1 MQEIDVQQE
10 PELYIPRPGSV
21 PWRVLS
27 FLVANP
33 DEQLTRGD
41 VAVKFDCI
49 GGGVDTILQLAV
61 ARECLKK
68 TRNSELEVVW
78 ILGLVKRFR
87 LDQLP
92 ADADDKSVAALQKAM
107 DHKPPAAAPQHQAI
121 KVVEPLPSSVN
132 RTAPVVNLEAIA
144 RDGKQAIEPASKIPV
159 REAESPSPFTLE
171 RVPMPV
177 ILTPALIQAV
187 TSDPR
192 TSFENKADGHHAIGW
207 LHDAYTVMVEV
218 TQKMAQAQ
226 SR

>member
-1 MQEIDVQQE
+1 MQQIDVEQE
-10 PELYIPRPGSV
+10 PEIYVPRPGSV

-78 ILGLVKRFR
+78 ILGMVKRFR
-87 LDQLP
+87 LDPL
-92 ADADDKSVAALQKAM
+92 DADDKSVAALQKAM
-107 DHKPPAAAPQHQAI
+107 DHKPPAAATHHQAI
-121 KVVEPLPSSVN
+121 KVVEPLSS
-132 RTAPVVNLEAIA
+132 TAGKAAPMLNLEAIA
-144 RDGKQAIEPASKIPV
+144 REGKQAMEPPSKIPV
-159 REAESPSPFTLE
+159 RANQSHPFYSAVE
-171 RVPMPV
+171 VSMPV
-177 ILTPALIQAV
+177 CLTQSLVDAV
-187 TSDPR
+187 AKDPR

-207 LHDAYTVMVEV
+207 LHDAYRVMVET
-218 TQKMAQAQ
+218 TQKAAESQ